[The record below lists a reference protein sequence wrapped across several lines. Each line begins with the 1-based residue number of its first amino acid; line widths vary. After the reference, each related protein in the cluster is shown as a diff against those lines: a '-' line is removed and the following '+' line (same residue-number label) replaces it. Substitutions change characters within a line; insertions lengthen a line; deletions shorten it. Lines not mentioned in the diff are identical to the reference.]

1 MDGGHLSG
9 LWPGTKGLTR
19 RGSMRGLM
27 YLGAWVSA
35 RLNIKSERG
44 ATAVEYGIMI
54 ALIAAVI
61 IIAVIFLGK
70 ETSRTFSCTA
80 DSLSTSTN
88 AC

>member
-1 MDGGHLSG
+1 MPPKRVVAG
-9 LWPGTKGLTR
+9 R
-19 RGSMRGLM
+19 QRFAEEGSMRGLM
-27 YLGAWVSA
+27 NLGAWVSA